1 MTKKRIVAT
10 VLAALAGLG
19 AVGWYSFSPQDRLAQ
34 LEERLAQS
42 HPQIEHINPD
52 RLTDW
57 QDSGRELIILD
68 VRETD
73 EFEVSHISGAIRI
86 SPAADPEDIAQLLD
100 GKIDGADIVFYCSV
114 GVRSSDLAVLA
125 AQRLKQDGAGRIAN
139 LRGGVFRWH
148 NETRPLV
155 SRGQATQL
163 VHPYD
168 SIWKS
173 LVERDHLTAHEPPS
187 AL

>member
-57 QDSGRELIILD
+57 QGSDRTMCARQTSSK
-68 VRETD
+68 
-73 EFEVSHISGAIRI
+73 SHT
-86 SPAADPEDIAQLLD
+86 
-100 GKIDGADIVFYCSV
+100 
-114 GVRSSDLAVLA
+114 
-125 AQRLKQDGAGRIAN
+125 
-139 LRGGVFRWH
+139 LRA
-148 NETRPLV
+148 PLFQC
-155 SRGQATQL
+155 R
-163 VHPYD
+163 
-168 SIWKS
+168 
-173 LVERDHLTAHEPPS
+173 HL
-187 AL
+187 

>member
-1 MTKKRIVAT
+1 
-10 VLAALAGLG
+10 
-19 AVGWYSFSPQDRLAQ
+19 
-34 LEERLAQS
+34 
-42 HPQIEHINPD
+42 
-52 RLTDW
+52 
-57 QDSGRELIILD
+57 
-68 VRETD
+68 
-73 EFEVSHISGAIRI
+73 
-86 SPAADPEDIAQLLD
+86 LLD
-100 GKIDGADIVFYCSV
+100 GEIDGADIVFYCSV

-125 AQRLKQDGAGRIAN
+125 AQRLKQGGAGRIAN

-168 SIWKS
+168 SIWKN